1 MTTSAADRDA
11 SRQLLELEERTRSA
25 WEDYRSSVSD
35 LAGSEYDETEPVSWE
50 RLQQALHDV
59 ADERER
65 LVGVGSSASD
75 DETH

>member
-11 SRQLLELEERTRSA
+11 SRQLLELEERTRTA

-35 LAGSEYDETEPVSWE
+35 LAGSEYDETEPVSWD
-50 RLQQALHDV
+50 RLQQALHEV

-75 DETH
+75 GSN